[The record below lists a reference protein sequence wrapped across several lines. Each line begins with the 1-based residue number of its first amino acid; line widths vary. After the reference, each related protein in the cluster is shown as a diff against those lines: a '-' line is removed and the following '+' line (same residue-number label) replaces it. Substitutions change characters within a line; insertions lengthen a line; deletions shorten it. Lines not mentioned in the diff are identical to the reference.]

1 MGPPRSLLHRRGK
14 CKVTA
19 QWKDDEQRFIY
30 VRERALLLPK
40 AHCGG
45 MPQFFF
51 FSFLIKTNCF
61 LYRRGGELIRYNGTD
76 ISRKIR
82 GRPGFFSLFYSQRDK
97 RLAVLLHHAA
107 KVCYNSGLCNTWAKT
122 RRHIWDRKTEE
133 GVWWGRGGYSK
144 SFSSLSTRAKA
155 DCTPFPLR
163 PPTKTQSSFNLSLNA
178 EETLGTLRP
187 FKPLRFHHHQS
198 PGVLLGERRWLC
210 SLSQSLLLTA
220 LNHLNA
226 CTFHICE
233 CLKTLDWLEEL
244 ASSLPI
250 CSATKLVF

>member
-1 MGPPRSLLHRRGK
+1 MRLSIIHVKNKEVQLGVKTLVWAPLRSLLHPRGK

-107 KVCYNSGLCNTWAKT
+107 KVCCNSGLCNTWAKT
-122 RRHIWDRKTEE
+122 RKHIWDRKTDCRRGCGGDE
-133 GVWWGRGGYSK
+133 GVIQ
-144 SFSSLSTRAKA
+144 SL
-155 DCTPFPLR
+155 FPLYQQKR
-163 PPTKTQSSFNLSLNA
+163 
-178 EETLGTLRP
+178 
-187 FKPLRFHHHQS
+187 KP
-198 PGVLLGERRWLC
+198 
-210 SLSQSLLLTA
+210 TA
-220 LNHLNA
+220 LHFHCVLPQKDRAVLIWVWTPRKPSELSDLRTFPPPPVARCSPWWTTLIMFTVSVIAPHCTESPERLHAPHL
-226 CTFHICE
+226 
-233 CLKTLDWLEEL
+233 
-244 ASSLPI
+244 
-250 CSATKLVF
+250 